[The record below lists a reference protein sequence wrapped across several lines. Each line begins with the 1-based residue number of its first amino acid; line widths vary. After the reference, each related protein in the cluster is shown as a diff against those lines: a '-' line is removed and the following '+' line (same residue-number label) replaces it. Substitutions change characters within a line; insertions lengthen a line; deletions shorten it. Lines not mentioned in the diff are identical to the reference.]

1 MPPKETTT
9 QNKKPK
15 KSKDE
20 IYLQIVNAVLK
31 LEVEKGHLRWSLSD
45 LSRVAK
51 VSRTLIYYYFG
62 KSKEEILN
70 VAIDL
75 IGVELFGLNR
85 DLRDSDFL
93 QAVKKSR
100 RAFVQHPYI
109 PLFYLKWSGSQTL
122 AGEHL
127 KSLEEKYIAS
137 LKQLFPGTNEEVLWA
152 MFSLFFGLA
161 ATPHLEEKSI
171 DYAIR
176 AMLQL
181 MPKMQI

>member
-1 MPPKETTT
+1 MP
-9 QNKKPK
+9 PK

-20 IYLQIVNAVLK
+20 IYLQIVNSVLK

-85 DLRDSDFL
+85 NLRDSDFL
-93 QAVKKSR
+93 SAVKKAR
-100 RAFVQHPYI
+100 QAFVQHPYI
-109 PLFYLKWSGSQTL
+109 PLFYLKWAGSDTH
-122 AGEHL
+122 AGKRLHN
-127 KSLEEKYIAS
+127 LEEKYIAS
-137 LKQLFPGTNEEVLWA
+137 LKQLFPGTSEEVLWA
-152 MFSLFFGLA
+152 VFSLFFGLA
-161 ATPHLEEKSI
+161 ASPRLEDKSI
-171 DYAIR
+171 DFAIR
-176 AMLQL
+176 ALLQL
-181 MPKMQI
+181 MPQMQT